1 MIASHTYPTRAQ
13 VSNSMLPQSSD
24 TPPMMPV
31 QQLMHFEGAVRLF
44 NSRDFRG
51 ARDRFRD
58 AAAGPKRDI
67 AHRAGQ
73 YLSMCEQRLRWPDR
87 GQ

>member
-1 MIASHTYPTRAQ
+1 MITSHAYPSRPQ

-24 TPPMMPV
+24 KFPMKPP

-73 YLSMCEQRLRWPDR
+73 YLIMCEQRLR
-87 GQ
+87 